1 MKSRK
6 LRTKSE
12 RIILREKTVSFVIM
26 VFVCALFLF
35 PLLYMFGTSFKSDL
49 DLQLYPNKM
58 FPSSWDQWTLAHY
71 SGFLIRDG
79 EVDNMVY
86 WMINSLW
93 STAATVFLTVAT
105 DLIVAY
111 ALVFLRWKGKNFFIG
126 ALILWMM
133 IPGVLGMTSSFAMF
147 ASIKN
152 LLNSQSDAARYA
164 LIYGWLVLPSGTGIF
179 NLLLMRTFFMSI
191 PKDLIDSAR
200 SDGASHMTIFFKLI
214 VPLAKPTIMLIILF
228 SFNGAWNNLQ
238 WPQLLL
244 GPENVAWR
252 TITVALASYTGGST
266 WGQAG
271 VSMATSVFSL
281 IPIMIIFFITQNKM
295 IDGMV
300 TTGVKG

>member
-1 MKSRK
+1 
-6 LRTKSE
+6 
-12 RIILREKTVSFVIM
+12 
-26 VFVCALFLF
+26 
-35 PLLYMFGTSFKSDL
+35 
-49 DLQLYPNKM
+49 
-58 FPSSWDQWTLAHY
+58 
-71 SGFLIRDG
+71 
-79 EVDNMVY
+79 
-86 WMINSLW
+86 
-93 STAATVFLTVAT
+93 
-105 DLIVAY
+105 
-111 ALVFLRWKGKNFFIG
+111 
-126 ALILWMM
+126 
-133 IPGVLGMTSSFAMF
+133 
-147 ASIKN
+147 
-152 LLNSQSDAARYA
+152 
-164 LIYGWLVLPSGTGIF
+164 
-179 NLLLMRTFFMSI
+179 
-191 PKDLIDSAR
+191 
-200 SDGASHMTIFFKLI
+200 MTIFFKLI